1 MIDWAIEAWN
11 DYSKDLK
18 EYLQNEEVIKSIE
31 NADDSENT
39 QGIGCIHDEYIK
51 LAKIVI
57 DKVLN
62 KGLENRYDCIGTDNI
77 ISIETGG
84 YEGDIHLILPMYAA
98 LIYHKDIKISELYE
112 CYYTTICYGSCS
124 ACDAMQYALSSDG
137 DERTDALMRIALTMV
152 QNLRRMGDE

>member
-18 EYLQNEEVIKSIE
+18 EYLQNEEVIKEIKNSDE
-31 NADDSENT
+31 SKNT
-39 QGIGCIHDEYIK
+39 QGIGCVHHDEYIK

-57 DKVLN
+57 DEVLN

-77 ISIETGG
+77 ISIETGEYG
-84 YEGDIHLILPMYAA
+84 GDIHLILPMYAG
-98 LIYHKDIKISELYE
+98 LTYHKDMIISE
-112 CYYTTICYGSCS
+112 CYYTTIYYGSCCC
-124 ACDAMQYALSSDG
+124 CDAVQYALSSYG
-137 DERTDALMRIALTMV
+137 DDRTNALMRIALTMV

>member
-31 NADDSENT
+31 NSDESKNT
-39 QGIGCIHDEYIK
+39 QGIGYIHDEYIK

-77 ISIETGG
+77 ISIETGE
-84 YEGDIHLILPMYAA
+84 YDGDIHLILPMYVG
-98 LIYHKDIKISELYE
+98 LNYNKDMIISE
-112 CYYTTICYGSCS
+112 CYYTTIYYGSCCC
-124 ACDAMQYALSSDG
+124 CDAMQYALSSDG

>member
-18 EYLQNEEVIKSIE
+18 EYLTKEEVIKSIE
-31 NADDSENT
+31 NSDDSKNT

-77 ISIETGG
+77 MSIETGG
-84 YEGDIHLILPMYAA
+84 YEGDIHLILPMYAG
-98 LIYHKDIKISELYE
+98 LNYNKGMVISE
-112 CYYTTICYGSCS
+112 CYYTTICYGSCN

-137 DERTDALMRIALTMV
+137 DDRTNALMRIALTMV

>member
-31 NADDSENT
+31 YDDDDS
-39 QGIGCIHDEYIK
+39 YIN
-51 LAKIVI
+51 LAKLVI
-57 DKVLN
+57 EKLLN
-62 KGLENRYDCIGTDNI
+62 KGLENRCSNIGIGSINIGTD
-77 ISIETGG
+77 SIEVMKTGRYIG
-84 YEGDIHLILPMYAA
+84 EIHLIFPVYSGTEYCRGS
-98 LIYHKDIKISELYE
+98 ITIDY
-112 CYYTTICYGSCS
+112 YYTTICYGSCS

-137 DERTDALMRIALTMV
+137 DERTNALMRIALTMV

>member
-31 NADDSENT
+31 HADDDS
-39 QGIGCIHDEYIK
+39 YIS
-51 LAKIVI
+51 LANLVIKKI
-57 DKVLN
+57 LN
-62 KGLENRYDCIGTDNI
+62 KGLENRCFNLGIGISSIHIGTD
-77 ISIETGG
+77 SIEVMKTGRYIG
-84 YEGDIHLILPMYAA
+84 EKHLIFPVYSGTEYCKGSTT
-98 LIYHKDIKISELYE
+98 IDY
-112 CYYTTICYGSCS
+112 YYTTINYGSCS

-137 DERTDALMRIALTMV
+137 DERIQALMRIALTMV